1 MVTET
6 PCLNDHFRAA
16 RHPLY
21 QKTAPLSNEFRN
33 IIYNTHI
40 YARTSLPRTEYSR
53 QTLPAHSRPL
63 SPARRFS
70 SHCPHFPARLFLR
83 PLPNSHRL
91 SLCQHTQKECPKA
104 LPYVLYATAH
114 RAVFPHLSGR
124 IALSFLSEVTQSQRR
139 RRLALALAHDAGDD
153 QHDNGDEVRDH
164 LDDLALR
171 KGHADIVG
179 HKVQHAE
186 QYGA

>member
-1 MVTET
+1 M
-6 PCLNDHFRAA
+6 RA
-16 RHPLY
+16 RTHPPHR
-21 QKTAPLSNEFRN
+21 KPAPLPCPRN
-33 IIYNTHI
+33 
-40 YARTSLPRTEYSR
+40 A
-53 QTLPAHSRPL
+53 AHSRPAFFAIHSRL
-63 SPARRFS
+63 PPA
-70 SHCPHFPARLFLR
+70 PLPDAQHFPATLPCPPPFRSLSALPRTAFRR

-124 IALSFLSEVTQSQRR
+124 IALSLLSEVTQPQRR
-139 RRLALALAHDAGDD
+139 RRLALTLAHDAGDD
-153 QHDNGDEVRDH
+153 QHDDGDEIRDH